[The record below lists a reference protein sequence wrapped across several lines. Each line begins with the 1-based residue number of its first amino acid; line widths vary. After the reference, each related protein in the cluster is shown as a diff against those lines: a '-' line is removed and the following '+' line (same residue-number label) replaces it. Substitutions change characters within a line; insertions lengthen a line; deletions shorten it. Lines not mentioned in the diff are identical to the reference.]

1 MPCKRRMMKMSA
13 MEDKK
18 AVKRLEDKFRCS
30 LWMDRSLVRHRHPT
44 DGWMDGWMDGWIG
57 DDAWMGGGGDV
68 DTLDEWRRGLNEWT
82 TRAQR
87 EEGEGEGEGEKRRE
101 ERREKRER
109 PPPASVPLP
118 TSFPLTRET
127 LVSEYSQ

>member
-1 MPCKRRMMKMSA
+1 MSA

-30 LWMDRSLVRHRHPT
+30 LWMDRSLVRHRHRHHDGRT
-44 DGWMDGWMDGWIG
+44 DGRMDGWMDGWIG

-82 TRAQR
+82 SRAQR
-87 EEGEGEGEGEKRRE
+87 ERERERERERREEKRE
-101 ERREKRER
+101 ERRERD
-109 PPPASVPLP
+109 PPRRLFP
-118 TSFPLTRET
+118 FPLH
-127 LVSEYSQ
+127 SH